1 MAGGCNGM
9 LPVSMG
15 YGYEVGRFGR
25 WIYLALSR
33 VEQPQD
39 QIELNERQMT
49 FANVSSCRRLLY

>member
-1 MAGGCNGM
+1 MGGDCNGM

-39 QIELNERQMT
+39 QIELN
-49 FANVSSCRRLLY
+49 